1 VVVVESASRDPF
13 DTEDAMTLALIFA
26 LAAVIFACWL
36 LYTLATLALPV
47 FAAMTLGMWAH
58 AEGSGVM
65 AAIAIGLVGG
75 ILTLIA
81 GQILFALI
89 RSPLWRSAIGLL
101 FAVPAAIA
109 GYHAVHGITA
119 MGVDSEA
126 WRQALGIVGALFIG
140 AAAWLRIAGGGDVV
154 RRIEQNA
161 PSAG

>member
-1 VVVVESASRDPF
+1 
-13 DTEDAMTLALIFA
+13 MTLALIFA
-26 LAAVIFACWL
+26 LAAAIFACWL

-81 GQILFALI
+81 GQVLFAVI
-89 RSPLWRSAIGLL
+89 RSPSWRLTLGLV

-109 GYHAVHGITA
+109 GYHAVQGITA
-119 MGVDSEA
+119 MGVESET
-126 WRQALGIVGALFIG
+126 WRQALGYVGAFFIG
-140 AAAWLRIAGGGDVV
+140 ASAWLRVAGGGEVV

>member
-1 VVVVESASRDPF
+1 
-13 DTEDAMTLALIFA
+13 MTFALIFA

-47 FAAMTLGMWAH
+47 FAAMTLGMWVH
-58 AEGSGVM
+58 AAGYGVM
-65 AAIAIGLVGG
+65 AALIVGLVSG

-81 GQILFALI
+81 GQVLFALV
-89 RSPLWRSAIGLL
+89 RSPLWRLLVGLL

-119 MGVDSEA
+119 MGVQSEP
-126 WRQALGIVGALFIG
+126 WRHALGSAGALFIG
-140 AAAWLRIAGGGDVV
+140 AAAWLRIAAGGDVV

-161 PSAG
+161 PPVG